1 MKIQESDLYL
11 PIKQYLEHQGY
22 SIYGEVHNCDI
33 TAKKGDELI
42 LIELKTHF
50 SIALL
55 MQATQRQEVSNSVY
69 VAVPVPHN
77 RRNPN
82 HFRGMCKLLKRL
94 ELGLILVRFLKTK
107 TKVELISHPDQ
118 SRRRKNSKKRRA
130 IIREIDGRFKDYNT
144 GGTPSTEER
153 ITAYKQNAI
162 QIAAYLDRLGQASPS
177 QLRELGTGDKT
188 LSILYK
194 NFYGW
199 FEKVDRGIYRL
210 HPHGRAC
217 LKKYPEIVSHFMEER
232 ESGNPK

>member
-55 MQATQRQEVSNSVY
+55 MQAVRRQEISDSVY

-77 RRNPN
+77 RTNPN
-82 HFRGMCKLLKRL
+82 QFKGMCTLLKRL

-107 TKVELISHPDQ
+107 TKVELIFHPAPCGK
-118 SRRRKNSKKRRA
+118 RKNSKKRRA
-130 IIREIDGRFKDYNT
+130 ILREMDGRFKDYNT
-144 GGTPSTEER
+144 GGSPSTKER

-177 QLRELGTGDKT
+177 QLRELGTGEKT
-188 LSILYK
+188 QSILSK

-199 FEKVDRGIYRL
+199 FEKVDHGIYRL

-217 LKKYPEIVSHFMEER
+217 LKKYPEIVGHFMEEA
-232 ESGNPK
+232 GNLPDN